1 MNPIFLN
8 PEERIMNQRTLKA
21 AFLNTIPI
29 MTGYLFLGIG
39 FGIIL
44 QQSGFGL
51 IWSIA
56 MSTFIYAGS
65 MQFVGVGLLTGGA
78 GFAATALTT
87 LMVNARHLFYGISM
101 VDAYKDAGKKKPYLI
116 FALSDATYS
125 LVSNPL
131 LPEGVN
137 RIPYCFLVSLFDQCY
152 WILGSV
158 LGSLLGNLPV
168 DFTGIDFAL
177 TALFLT
183 IFVEQWLSTKNHFPA
198 LVGVGTAVLCLVIFG
213 ANQFLIPTMI
223 LIAAILVIARKDG
236 TEATA

>member
-1 MNPIFLN
+1 MQNRSFAAAV
-8 PEERIMNQRTLKA
+8 KA
-21 AFLNTIPI
+21 AFPHTIPI
-29 MTGYLFLGIG
+29 MTGYLAVGMAYGVLMASKGYGFLWAG
-39 FGIIL
+39 FV
-44 QQSGFGL
+44 SAF
-51 IWSIA
+51 A
-56 MSTFIYAGS
+56 FCGS
-65 MQFVGVGLLTGGA
+65 MQYVAITLLT
-78 GFAATALTT
+78 TAFDPLQAFVLS

-101 VDAYKDAGKKKPYLI
+101 VDAYKDAGTKKPYLI
-116 FALSDATYS
+116 FALSDETYS
-125 LVSNPL
+125 LVSNPV

-198 LVGVGTAVLCLVIFG
+198 LVGVGAAVLCLVIFG